1 MNGTDRNLGRRAWV
15 TAFVLALGVWMP
27 ACSAQKTDAKMASK
41 DIPDSEVVAKYGDKS
56 VTAGEVRKNSA
67 TDFDQLELRLKQC
80 QSEYE
85 KGKHDVMDAQVRKLV
100 QDSLIEKEAAAKNMT
115 KEAFLASAVSVTEA
129 TDAEIDAF
137 YEENKAR
144 IPPGTTKEQIAPQ
157 IKNYLAQQRQADAK
171 NKFTTDLETKY
182 GVRYTLEPMRVE
194 VAAIGPSKGPKNAPV
209 TIVEFSD
216 FQCPFCTRLIPTV
229 NQVTANYGDKVQ
241 LVFRQFPL
249 NFHQFAQKAA
259 EASLCADEQGKF
271 WEMHDA
277 MFAKQDELSVDKL
290 KERAASLGVKADQ
303 FNSCL
308 DSGKFASR
316 VADDLKAGS
325 EAGVSG
331 TPALFINGRFI
342 SGAVPYADLAKV
354 IDDELQRK
362 GVK

>member
-1 MNGTDRNLGRRAWV
+1 MNGTDRKLGRRAWV

-100 QDSLIEKEAAAKNMT
+100 QDSLIEKEAAEKNMT
-115 KEAFLASAVSVTEA
+115 KEAFLASAVKVVDP

-157 IKNYLAQQRQADAK
+157 IKNYLSQQRQAEAK
-171 NKFTTDLETKY
+171 EKFTSDLETKY

-194 VAAIGPSKGPKNAPV
+194 VAAEGPSKGPKNAPV

-216 FQCPFCTRLIPTV
+216 FQCPFCSRLIPTV
-229 NQVTANYGDKVQ
+229 DQVTANYGDKVR

-259 EASLCADEQGKF
+259 EASLCAEEQGKF
-271 WEMHDA
+271 WEMHDK
-277 MFAKQDELSVDKL
+277 MFENQ
-290 KERAASLGVKADQ
+290 RALDRASLERYASEIGLDVARFKADLDGGRYKSAVKADTDYG
-303 FNSCL
+303 NSL
-308 DSGKFASR
+308 PG
-316 VADDLKAGS
+316 G
-325 EAGVSG
+325 GMG
-331 TPALFINGRFI
+331 TPTFFINGRKLA
-342 SGAVPYADLAKV
+342 GAYPYEKFEQLIKEALAK
-354 IDDELQRK
+354 K
-362 GVK
+362 

>member
-1 MNGTDRNLGRRAWV
+1 MNGTDRKLVRRAWV
-15 TAFVLALGVWMP
+15 TALVLAGVWMP

-41 DIPDSEVVAKYGDKS
+41 DIPDTEVVAKYGDKS

-100 QDSLIEKEAAAKNMT
+100 QDSLVEKEAAAKNMT
-115 KEAFLASAVSVTEA
+115 KEAFLASAVKVTDP
-129 TDAEIDAF
+129 TDAEVDAF

-144 IPPGTTKEQIAPQ
+144 IPPGTTKEQISPQ
-157 IKNYLAQQRQADAK
+157 IKNYLSQQRQAEAK
-171 NKFTTDLETKY
+171 DKFTNELETKY

-194 VAAIGPSKGPKNAPV
+194 VAAIGPERGPKDAPV

-216 FQCPFCTRLIPTV
+216 FQCPFCSRLYPTV
-229 NQVTANYGDKVQ
+229 EQVKTTYGDKVR

-271 WEMHDA
+271 WEMHNA
-277 MFAKQDELSVDKL
+277 MFSNQNELAVDKL
-290 KERAASLGVKADQ
+290 KEKAAGMGLKAEQ

-308 DSGKFASR
+308 DGGKFAPK
-316 VADDLKAGS
+316 VAEDLKAGS
-325 EAGVSG
+325 AAGVSG

-342 SGAVPYADLAKV
+342 SGAVPYADIAKV

-362 GVK
+362 GAK